1 VLDYT
6 SMHKA
11 TCNFLKGK
19 DDRASRDYSDYRS
32 PSMMLG
38 YAIPVESNINC
49 RFAYGYEFSKNSTNE
64 GASMI

>member
-1 VLDYT
+1 
-6 SMHKA
+6 M
-11 TCNFLKGK
+11 KGK

>member
-1 VLDYT
+1 
-6 SMHKA
+6 
-11 TCNFLKGK
+11 
-19 DDRASRDYSDYRS
+19 
-32 PSMMLG
+32 MMLG